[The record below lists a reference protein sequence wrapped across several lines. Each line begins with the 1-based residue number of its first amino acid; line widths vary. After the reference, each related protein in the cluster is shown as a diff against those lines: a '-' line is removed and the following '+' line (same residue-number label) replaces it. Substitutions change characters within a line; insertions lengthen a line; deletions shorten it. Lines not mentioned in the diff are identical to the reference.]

1 MGNAL
6 PFIDLLRG
14 ANLLAGLRGGAG
26 SPRLAWRLPDAQ
38 GQPLPHQPGPLAA
51 YTQPTAATADSPA
64 LAWFI
69 PSFHAADIPAI
80 RDVAARHR
88 ALSRQ
93 IGIALDAGHKVLTVG
108 NGAWLTAQSGRLQG
122 RCGCLP
128 WFYLAGLERDFPEMG
143 LNAGHDLTDDG
154 PSLSCAPPH
163 SLDEMAIALVR
174 HALGDALAQT
184 CASVLRPDHD
194 RGRGRAA
201 LQANPQQHIPATR
214 DSTLA
219 RAMAWMENHLD
230 EPYSQAR
237 LAEAAA
243 VSPCTLLRHF
253 QQELSQSPLDHLHS
267 LRCARAKVLL
277 EVTLESVPSISLT
290 TTAKPRPCSPARA
303 ASAAAFSVNMVL
315 RSASMRAAQVGLLSI
330 SCSVSARAKLST
342 TMACSSRASSARSD
356 DALPRSSTMSCSPS
370 RRQIPTTAE
379 RDITS
384 QTTPKATASRT
395 ATCVGDGIGGS

>member
-1 MGNAL
+1 M
-6 PFIDLLRG
+6 
-14 ANLLAGLRGGAG
+14 
-26 SPRLAWRLPDAQ
+26 
-38 GQPLPHQPGPLAA
+38 PHQPGPLSA
-51 YTQPTAATADSPA
+51 YTLPAVAPADGPA
-64 LAWFI
+64 QAWFI

-80 RDVAARHR
+80 RDVASRHR

-108 NGAWLTAQSGRLQG
+108 NGAWLAAQSGRLQG

-194 RGRGRAA
+194 RGRGRGRAA

-230 EPYSQAR
+230 EPYSLAR

-243 VSPCTLLRHF
+243 VSPRTLLRHF

-267 LRCARAKVLL
+267 LRCARAEVLL
-277 EVTLESVPSISLT
+277 EVTLESVPSIAVA

-356 DALPRSSTMSCSPS
+356 DAPPRSSAMSCSPAS
-370 RRQIPTTAE
+370 RQMPTAAD
-379 RDITS
+379 RDMTK
-384 QTTPKATASRT
+384 QTTPKARARRT
-395 ATCVGDGIGGS
+395 ATRAWEMDMGGSREGEWDNAGLPFRVAGVGNVSTKS